1 MALDMEATEA
11 TEVPLLTLEFT
22 QGAMAEPDMGDKSKL
37 KGCDRNFSYEWI
49 IYLIK
54 WIDYKNRIEYK

>member
-1 MALDMEATEA
+1 MKIVTLVASEAIMALDMEATEA

-37 KGCDRNFSYEWI
+37 KGCDRNFSYE
-49 IYLIK
+49 
-54 WIDYKNRIEYK
+54 

>member
-1 MALDMEATEA
+1 MASEAIMALDMEATEA

-37 KGCDRNFSYEWI
+37 KGCDRNFSYE
-49 IYLIK
+49 
-54 WIDYKNRIEYK
+54 